1 MIIYSGDR
9 GSAGDD
15 RSKLIGVLVLFKPSE
30 FTPDWEEQGEDFN
43 ANFEKS
49 GAHKAQSISNGFSP
63 RFFPKSGLCFWIQL
77 TPDRSGR
84 KFDRKPR

>member
-43 ANFEKS
+43 ANFERVFAQVLPEIRAVLLDTTNS
-49 GAHKAQSISNGFSP
+49 GSIGQ
-63 RFFPKSGLCFWIQL
+63 KI
-77 TPDRSGR
+77 
-84 KFDRKPR
+84 